1 MKPQEITQEMR
12 DNIQVLIYK
21 KPTDKDLKVGQMV
34 CYKNRNGIY
43 AFLGTI
49 DSITIKDNV
58 LNYSINT
65 SMGAYLAEELR
76 LIKD

>member
-1 MKPQEITQEMR
+1 MKTQETTQEMR

-21 KPTDKDLKVGQMV
+21 KPKDKDLKVGQMV
-34 CYKNRNGIY
+34 CYQNRNGIY

-49 DSITIKDNV
+49 TDIIVKDNTKHY
-58 LNYSINT
+58 LINT
-65 SMGAYLAEELR
+65 SMGAYLADELR